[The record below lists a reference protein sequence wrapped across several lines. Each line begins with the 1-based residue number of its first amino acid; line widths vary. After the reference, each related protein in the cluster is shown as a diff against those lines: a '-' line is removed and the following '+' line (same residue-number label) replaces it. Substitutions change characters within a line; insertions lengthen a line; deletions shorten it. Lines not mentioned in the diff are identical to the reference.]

1 MADSRQLK
9 SLALLLAMTAL
20 FLVGAY
26 CAFEAGERKAAERKY
41 PTFAA
46 ESIIALKDG
55 STMVAEQGTLGRE
68 MVDWLNDN
76 AAGEAQFL
84 LAGQPFV
91 VGSTDPTPESELRIG
106 RFVAMLKASRDVT
119 ARIIV
124 LADGQAD
131 LQLASARAER
141 LGREIMSDGIS
152 EDRMAVEGRQRSSM
166 PDRSDGGLAFR
177 GGQVAIVLTRK
188 P

>member
-9 SLALLLAMTAL
+9 SSALLLALTAL

-26 CAFEAGERKAAERKY
+26 FAFKAGERKAAEPRY
-41 PTFAA
+41 PTSAA

-55 STMVAEQGTLGRE
+55 STMVVEQGTLGRE
-68 MVDWLNDN
+68 MIDWLNDN
-76 AAGEAQFL
+76 AAGEAKFL

-124 LADGQAD
+124 LADGKAD

-141 LGREIMSDGIS
+141 LRREITSDGIS
-152 EDRMAVEGRQRSSM
+152 EDRIAVEGRQRSSM
-166 PDRSDGGLAFR
+166 PDRSGGGSNFH
-177 GGQVAIVLTRK
+177 GGQVVIVLTLK